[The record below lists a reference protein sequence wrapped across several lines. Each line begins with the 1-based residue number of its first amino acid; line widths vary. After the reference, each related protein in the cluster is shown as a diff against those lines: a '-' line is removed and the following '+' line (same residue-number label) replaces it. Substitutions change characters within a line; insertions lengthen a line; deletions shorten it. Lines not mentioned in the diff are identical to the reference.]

1 MSGRIDAIT
10 PLNPSAD
17 AVRVVEDF
25 SALVARSGVVMRVR
39 RENVLYLGPAVR
51 FDVLE
56 LGDLSHL
63 HVHALMTILL
73 RTSGLKVEMT
83 VPLRREPFVLPL
95 DVQDCIHWF
104 RSDRGTSAPR
114 LWSAF
119 NRVVDLLRV
128 DR

>member
-17 AVRVVEDF
+17 AERVVEDF

>member
-104 RSDRGTSAPR
+104 RSDRGSSAPR